1 MTRRELL
8 KHIAVLT
15 GASVVGADF
24 FLTGCAP
31 EGKDIGL
38 FSAADVALLDDIAE
52 TIIPRTT
59 TPGARDAQTGAF
71 IADFV
76 TNCYDEAEQEI
87 VMAGLA
93 AITTAAKAQHG
104 RVFIKL
110 DPTQQLEVLS
120 FIAAEAKT
128 YNEQQ
133 SGDFAPHYFTLL
145 QQLTLMGFFT
155 SEQGF
160 TQVLRYE
167 MIPGPY
173 EGCVDYKQGEK
184 AWANN

>member
-1 MTRRELL
+1 MNRRELL

-31 EGKDIGL
+31 DGKDIGL
-38 FSAADVALLDDIAE
+38 FSAADVALLDHIAE
-52 TIIPRTT
+52 TIIPRTA

-76 TNCYDEAEQEI
+76 THCYDDDEQKALI
-87 VMAGLA
+87 TGLA
-93 AITTAAKAQHG
+93 ALTAAAKTQHNRAFG
-104 RVFIKL
+104 KL
-110 DPTQQLEVLS
+110 KPTEQLEVLS
-120 FIAAEAKT
+120 KIAAEAKV

-133 SGDFAPHYFTLL
+133 IGDFTPHYFTLL
-145 QQLTLMGFFT
+145 QQLTLLGFFT
-155 SEQGF
+155 SEQGY

-173 EGCVDYKQGEK
+173 KGCIDYKKGEK
-184 AWANN
+184 AWAN